1 MRLFPVGWIR
11 LFGVTTLAGVLVGAG
26 ISVLAYYV
34 ARYGPR
40 ADSWSFQG
48 NGALAVYTL
57 LPAALAAG
65 WTALVLD
72 ARSDRSWL
80 TFGLA
85 AGLVGTLLAAADA
98 ALLPIFGPGADRSAG
113 PFLLLALLAWMVLAP
128 VLALFRW
135 GATES
140 RIASVP
146 RYVGAGV
153 TWFAAT
159 ITGLLVAGVIA
170 PAGS

>member
-1 MRLFPVGWIR
+1 MRLFPVEWIR
-11 LFGVTTLAGVLVGAG
+11 LFGVTILSGLLVGAG

-34 ARYGPR
+34 ARYGPSG
-40 ADSWSFQG
+40 DGWSFQG
-48 NGALAVYTL
+48 NGALSVYTL
-57 LPAALAAG
+57 LPGALAGG

-72 ARSDRSWL
+72 ARADGRWL
-80 TFGLA
+80 TVGLA
-85 AGLVGTLLAAADA
+85 AGLGGTILAAADA
-98 ALLPIFGPGADRSAG
+98 ALLPIFGSAADRFVG
-113 PFLLLALLAWMVLAP
+113 PFLLLGLLAWMVLAP

-135 GATES
+135 GGAGS
-140 RIASVP
+140 RTASVP
-146 RYVGAGV
+146 RYVVAGV